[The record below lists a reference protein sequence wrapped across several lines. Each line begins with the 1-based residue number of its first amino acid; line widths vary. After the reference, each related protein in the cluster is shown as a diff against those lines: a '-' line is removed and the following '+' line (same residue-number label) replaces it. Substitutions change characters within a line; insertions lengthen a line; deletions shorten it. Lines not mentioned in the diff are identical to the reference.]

1 MPHEVPNRPWKL
13 IRMDLFNLDG
23 NKYPLVADY
32 YSKFF
37 IMRKLGTD
45 ATRNKVIRALKQTFP
60 EHGISTKLISDN
72 GTQYTSEAFVNFAKD
87 WSFDHSTSSPR
98 YPKSNR
104 FIARHVLTVKAV
116 LTKARQARTD
126 PDLQLLYL
134 CTAPISSNLPSP
146 LEILTGRKA

>member
-1 MPHEVPNRPWKL
+1 
-13 IRMDLFNLDG
+13 
-23 NKYPLVADY
+23 
-32 YSKFF
+32 
-37 IMRKLGTD
+37 MRKLGTD
-45 ATRNKVIRALKQTFP
+45 ATSNNVIRTLKQIFS
-60 EHGISTKLISDN
+60 EHGVPTKLISDH

-116 LTKARQARTD
+116 LIKARQARTD